1 VTARGEGDVN
11 DTPQQS
17 TSIVVPFG
25 LIEPHAGLLIAPPEG
40 QSLYKMM
47 TVENLLRSIA
57 GSYLHFNR
65 VDAYQDLDPSD
76 GAQLPGDQSGNALAT
91 FVKAPTFS
99 AADYYNQSRART
111 YACCFSLENTDHIW
125 RTYATG
131 SARGKICV
139 VFDFAKLRAR
149 LNHTLTQGNSALEYN
164 GIRCHQI
171 FSINYGVVEYVP
183 WDIHRANAERLPNP
197 IKYTYLKGDKY
208 RHDREFRISLS
219 AFGIGQFV
227 LNDGS
232 RLDFAPSLQVGFD
245 FKPAFADGTIT
256 QLLFAQDCD
265 MGFLR
270 AKLDKLRIVPVADT

>member
-17 TSIVVPFG
+17 TSFVVPFG

-76 GAQLPGDQSGNALAT
+76 GAQVPGDQSGNALAT

-149 LNHTLTQGNSALEYN
+149 LNHTLTQDNSALN
-164 GIRCHQI
+164 TMVFVAIR
-171 FSINYGVVEYVP
+171 FS
-183 WDIHRANAERLPNP
+183 RS
-197 IKYTYLKGDKY
+197 T
-208 RHDREFRISLS
+208 
-219 AFGIGQFV
+219 
-227 LNDGS
+227 
-232 RLDFAPSLQVGFD
+232 
-245 FKPAFADGTIT
+245 
-256 QLLFAQDCD
+256 
-265 MGFLR
+265 MG
-270 AKLDKLRIVPVADT
+270 